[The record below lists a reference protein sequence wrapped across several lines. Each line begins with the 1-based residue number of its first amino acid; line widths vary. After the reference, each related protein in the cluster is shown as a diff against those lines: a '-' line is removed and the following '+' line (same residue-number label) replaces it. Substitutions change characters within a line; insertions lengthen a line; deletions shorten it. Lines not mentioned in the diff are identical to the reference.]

1 MKFFNFLKILS
12 NELRSGVHLPSRN
25 SSTVFFGI
33 ESIMNPGANLWNVVP
48 QNIKTF
54 DRSMFS
60 NLKSNTRHQIIVHA
74 EFAKPASA
82 KLVL

>member
-33 ESIMNPGANLWNVVP
+33 ESTMNPGVNLWKMLP
-48 QNIKTF
+48 QKNAPSEYK
-54 DRSMFS
+54 
-60 NLKSNTRHQIIVHA
+60 
-74 EFAKPASA
+74 
-82 KLVL
+82 VL